1 MGVPRRTMR
10 DIKTLTGRVDRIAN
24 PYMAYMQI
32 TCLEMEKA
40 RKRKERESA
49 QHRLALL
56 DARLRDIE
64 AEKARLLAALAANG
78 AHPELATPGRG
89 APRPTARLASSRSAM
104 RLRY

>member
-1 MGVPRRTMR
+1 MSVPRRTMR

-49 QHRLALL
+49 QHRLATL
-56 DARLRDIE
+56 DTRLREIE
-64 AEKARLLAALAANG
+64 IEKGQLLGALAANG
-78 AHPELATPGRG
+78 AHPELVAPGRG
-89 APRPTARLASSRSAM
+89 ASRPTARVASARSAM